1 MKIAEMETQIDKLG
15 LEKLEVKVKK
25 GREVDIFICAIKDEE
40 EGEFEDEEQHRGNL
54 VVFDFCGRCWETT
67 PLAHWSKGDDFDVI
81 RSEMYGNE
89 DTLES
94 INGYELERIPERD
107 LEDLS
112 A

>member
-54 VVFDFCGRCWETT
+54 VVFDSCGRCWETT
-67 PLAHWSKGDDFDVI
+67 PLAHWIKGEDFEVI
-81 RSEMYGNE
+81 RSEGLGKE
-89 DTLES
+89 TPES